1 MSTGIFKE
9 EMQKALGN
17 PNLANALG
25 NFADAYSLSR
35 AKAYENIDF
44 EALREEI
51 ASAKAE
57 AAQRME
63 ELAQEF
69 AREAGKR
76 GAIVHIARS
85 GEEAKKYI
93 ADLAAAR
100 GVQLIVKS
108 KSMASEEIQLNSYLA
123 AQGFRVRETDLGE
136 WIIQLAGQRPSH
148 MVMPAIHLTK
158 EEVAEIFSKE
168 VNERLES
175 DIPRLVKLA
184 RRELR
189 SSFLEADM
197 GISGANIAV
206 AETGTLVMLTN
217 EGNGR
222 LVTTMPPIHVA
233 LVGMEKLVAKLSD
246 VAPIIKAL
254 PKSATAQQI
263 TSYVSMITG
272 AVPTVTESGVRPKE
286 LHIIL
291 MDNNRTQM
299 RDDPVFKQALQCIR
313 CASCLNVCPV
323 YRIVGGHV
331 FGHVYAGGIGT
342 ILTAF
347 FNEMKHS
354 EDIQGLCVQC
364 GRCKEICP
372 GKIDIPGLILE
383 LRARLAKEKGLPFTQ
398 RIIFESVLADRRRFH
413 GLLRAAAKAQRPF
426 SKGGS
431 MIRHL
436 PLFFS
441 GLADF
446 RSLPA
451 IAEIPLRDRLP
462 GDQEIA
468 PNRVKAVL
476 FGGCLIDFAYPEIGE
491 AVAKVLHAK
500 GVDVVFPPG
509 QTCCGAPARYSGAT
523 EVAARL
529 ARENIKAL
537 LDSQAEVVISACPTC
552 TVALKEHF
560 LQVLASD
567 TFWLAKAKELA
578 AKVKDFSQ
586 YVCELGPGMEK
597 GRPGMRAALKVTYHD
612 SCHLKRSLGIF
623 HEPRVLLAS
632 AGMEL
637 AEMANADHCCGM
649 GGSYTIKF
657 PELSKPILQRKL
669 KSIEESG
676 AEVVAMGCP
685 GCLMQI
691 RGGLDKRKSLIRS
704 KHTAELL
711 ADHLK

>member
-9 EMQKALGN
+9 EIQKALDN
-17 PNLANALG
+17 RNLANALG
-25 NFADAYSLSR
+25 NFADAYSLTR
-35 AKAYENIDF
+35 AKAFENINF

-51 ASAKAE
+51 ASAKAG
-57 AAQRME
+57 AAKRME

-76 GAIVHIARS
+76 GAIVQIAKS
-85 GEEAKKYI
+85 GEEVKKYI
-93 ADLAAAR
+93 AGLALAR
-100 GVQLIVKS
+100 GVKLIVKS
-108 KSMASEEIQLNSYLA
+108 KSMASEEIHLNSYLA

-148 MVMPAIHLTK
+148 MVLPAIHLTK
-158 EEVAEIFSKE
+158 EEVADIFSKE
-168 VNERLES
+168 VNKRLQS

-184 RRELR
+184 RQELR
-189 SSFLEADM
+189 PSFLAADM
-197 GISGANIAV
+197 GITGANIAV

-217 EGNGR
+217 EGNEC

-233 LVGMEKLVAKLSD
+233 LVGMEKLVAKLAD
-246 VAPIIKAL
+246 VTPIIKAL
-254 PKSATAQQI
+254 PKSATAQPI

-272 AVPTVTESGVRPKE
+272 AVPAITAQGVRPKE

-291 MDNNRTQM
+291 MDNNRTKM
-299 RDDPVFKQALQCIR
+299 RDDPMFKQALQCIR

-364 GRCKEICP
+364 CRCKEICP

-383 LRARLAKEKGLPFTQ
+383 LRTRLTKEKGLPFTQ

-441 GLADF
+441 GLAGF

-451 IAEIPLRDRLP
+451 IADLPLRDRLA
-462 GDQEIA
+462 GVQKIA
-468 PNRVKAVL
+468 SNRVTAVL

-491 AVAKVLHAK
+491 AVAKVLHAR

-509 QTCCGAPARYSGAT
+509 QTCCGAPARYSGVT
-523 EVAARL
+523 GVAARL

-560 LQVLASD
+560 LQVLAGD
-567 TFWLAKAKELA
+567 TFWLAKAKEVA

-586 YVCELGPGMEK
+586 YVYELGLGIEEKKPGLK
-597 GRPGMRAALKVTYHD
+597 TPLKVAYHD

-623 HEPRVLLAS
+623 REPRELLVS
-632 AGMEL
+632 TGMEL
-637 AEMANADHCCGM
+637 VEMANADHCCGM
-649 GGSYTIKF
+649 GGSYAFKF
-657 PELSKPILQRKL
+657 PDLSLRILQRKL
-669 KSIEESG
+669 KSIAESG
-676 AEVVAMGCP
+676 AEVIATDCP

-691 RGGLDKRKSLIRS
+691 RGGLDQRQSLIRS

-711 ADHLK
+711 ADHQK